1 MQKVLPALAVAL
13 GIVAA
18 SLVPETA
25 TAFTTFTTWTSPGQI
40 YTMPSSIAD
49 CSTCDMTK
57 TGLLTCDPPAKNCET
72 TTGWFTIGGK
82 QYNGKY
88 YPGVH

>member
-1 MQKVLPALAVAL
+1 MQKLIPAFAVVV

-25 TAFTTFTTWTSPGQI
+25 AAFTTWTSPGEI
-40 YTMPSSIAD
+40 YTMSSTITS

-57 TGLLTCDPPAKNCET
+57 TGALTCATPALNCET
-72 TTGWFTIGGK
+72 TTGWFTVGGK
-82 QYNGKY
+82 RYNGKY
-88 YPGVH
+88 YPGVQ